1 MSDDKAARGGWSA
14 VLLGAVAVA
23 CCLAA
28 PALAGL
34 LGGAVLWGVGL
45 PVALAIAVALAGG
58 CSALMAALR
67 WRRRSAP

>member
-1 MSDDKAARGGWSA
+1 VSREHASRSGWSA

-28 PALAGL
+28 PALVGL

-45 PVALAIAVALAGG
+45 PVAIAIAVALAGA
-58 CSALMAALR
+58 CYALLAFV
-67 WRRRSAP
+67 RRRDRNAP

>member
-1 MSDDKAARGGWSA
+1 VSGDKTSPGGWSGA
-14 VLLGAVAVA
+14 LLVAVA

-28 PALAGL
+28 PALAGM

-45 PVALAIAVALAGG
+45 PLALALAVALAGS
-58 CSALMAALR
+58 CYALRTALR